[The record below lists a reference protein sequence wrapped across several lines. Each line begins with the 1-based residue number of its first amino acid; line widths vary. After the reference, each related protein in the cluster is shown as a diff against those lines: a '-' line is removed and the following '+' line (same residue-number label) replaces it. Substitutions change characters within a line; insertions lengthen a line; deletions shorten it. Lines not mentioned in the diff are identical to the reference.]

1 MCTFVMN
8 VLFIFP
14 FSHLFIFLLSLCLPL
29 HSSLLLFLL
38 FFLVSVQEFKNVRAF
53 QAANDLNI
61 GNHTLT
67 VGHLRS
73 VRLTENRIPIIGKNG
88 LLTDTN
94 KFTFSLRKI
103 QKKVDNHNEENF
115 FENMN
120 ANQNIKN
127 EEERGILSVQSI
139 IVSEIQSDIDI
150 NGYELR

>member
-1 MCTFVMN
+1 M
-8 VLFIFP
+8 
-14 FSHLFIFLLSLCLPL
+14 
-29 HSSLLLFLL
+29 
-38 FFLVSVQEFKNVRAF
+38 SVQKFKNVRAF

-67 VGHLRS
+67 VGQLQS

-139 IVSEIQSDIDI
+139 IVSEILSDIDI